1 MKAVGLEAATEE
13 TRFGGKAVSLGAALR
28 AGFVVPPGFAL
39 DVAFVDAVAR
49 GDAGVLAACADL
61 YASLGDR
68 PVAVRSSAVGE
79 DGATASFAGQH
90 ATVLNVSSPADV
102 ANAVHEVWQ
111 SGRTESALAYR
122 ARLGVEGEPRVAVVI
137 QRLLNPDCS
146 GVLFTKNP
154 LDGRDERV
162 VEATWGLGEAVVAG
176 LVTPDRFR
184 MQRGGE
190 VVERVAGEK
199 DIEVR
204 AAPSGRTEET
214 PVAPER
220 IHALCLDDPKLAA
233 LEALARRC
241 EQHFEGPN
249 DVEFAFEGDQLYL
262 LQRRAIT
269 R

>member
-1 MKAVGLEAATEE
+1 MKSVELEGADDE
-13 TRFGGKAVSLGAALR
+13 TRFGGKGVSLGAALR
-28 AGFVVPPGFAL
+28 AGFRVPPGFAL
-39 DVAFVDAVAR
+39 DVAFVDAVAS
-49 GDAGVLAACADL
+49 GDPGVLAVCADL
-61 YASLGDR
+61 YVSLGNR

-90 ATVLNVSSPADV
+90 ATVLNVSSPAEV
-102 ANAVHEVWQ
+102 ADAVREVWS
-111 SGRTESALAYR
+111 SGRTASALAYR
-122 ARLGVEGEPRVAVVI
+122 ARLGIEGEPRVAVVL
-137 QRLLNPDCS
+137 QRLLAPEIA

-162 VEATWGLGEAVVAG
+162 IEATWGLGEAVVAG

-184 MQRGGE
+184 MRRGGE
-190 VVERVAGEK
+190 VLERVAGEK

-204 AAPSGRTEET
+204 AAPSGRTHEA

-220 IHALCLDDPKLAA
+220 IHALCLDDDELSA
-233 LEALARRC
+233 LEALAARC
-241 EQHFEGPN
+241 EGHFEGPS
-249 DVEFAFEGDQLYL
+249 DVEFAFEDGDLYL